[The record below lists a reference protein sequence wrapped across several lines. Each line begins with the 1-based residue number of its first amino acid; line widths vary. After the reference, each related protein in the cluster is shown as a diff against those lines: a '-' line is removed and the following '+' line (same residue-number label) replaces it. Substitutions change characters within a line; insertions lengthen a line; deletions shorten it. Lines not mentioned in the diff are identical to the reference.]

1 MKVNNNDEKLK
12 KKVKMRLKNCYAI
25 NVINEI
31 PAEPFPLDNSYNC
44 TVVLVLVIPRG
55 VRIRG
60 QLA

>member
-12 KKVKMRLKNCYAI
+12 KKVKIRLKNCYAI

>member
-1 MKVNNNDEKLK
+1 MKVNNNDEKFL

>member
-1 MKVNNNDEKLK
+1 MKSLK
-12 KKVKMRLKNCYAI
+12 IKVKMRLKNCYAI

-55 VRIRG
+55 VRVGG